1 MTATHSGPVAFG
13 LSRSAR
19 DVTGKMAR
27 LRTVEAGHGPTT
39 LLLHD
44 RLSSALEWD
53 DVFDDLAG
61 SGRMV
66 AVDLPGHGA
75 SEKPPRRLFSYGFDA
90 FSESIADVIAT
101 LGPARVNVI
110 GRGLGAL
117 VALTLAATHSALVD
131 NLVLIAPDVY
141 QPPQH
146 WPTRAALWPVVG
158 SVFYKQVV
166 GRGLFVQ
173 QLRDAPG
180 GSDGDNLARS
190 IAQFAYFD
198 TPEAREAAHATL
210 VNTRDT
216 RPVIA
221 RLGRVGAR
229 TLVVSGRLDRRVPL
243 LDARRLARELPRGE
257 LEVLECG
264 HSPAEELPAALSALT
279 RAFLQAAGSPSP
291 APAR

>member
-1 MTATHSGPVAFG
+1 MTATHPGPAAFG

-19 DVTGKMAR
+19 DVTGKIAR

-61 SGRMV
+61 SRRVV

-75 SEKPPRRLFSYGFDA
+75 SEKPARRLFSYGFDA

-131 NLVLIAPDVY
+131 NLVLIAPDV
-141 QPPQH
+141 
-146 WPTRAALWPVVG
+146 G

-180 GSDGDNLARS
+180 GSNGDNLARS
-190 IAQFAYFD
+190 MAQFAYFD

-210 VNTRDT
+210 VSTRDT

-221 RLGRVGAR
+221 RLGRVSAR
-229 TLVVSGRLDRRVPL
+229 TLVVCGRLDRRVPL

-264 HSPAEELPAALSALT
+264 HSPAEELPAALSALI
-279 RAFLQAAGSPSP
+279 RGFLHAAGSPSP
-291 APAR
+291 ARAR